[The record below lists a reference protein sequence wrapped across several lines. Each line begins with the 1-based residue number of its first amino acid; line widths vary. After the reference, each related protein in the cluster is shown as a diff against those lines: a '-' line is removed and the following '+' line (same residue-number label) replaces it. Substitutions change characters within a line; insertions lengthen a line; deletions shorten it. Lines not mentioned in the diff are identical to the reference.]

1 MAPLENTR
9 FNFHK
14 HGWKISRRL
23 DKNTYQFNVPGLQK
37 HTILTFYS
45 CDWAGW
51 FKTTIY
57 VLGLLL
63 DGVFCDC
70 NHALM
75 CINVFQF
82 FFLEHLMSF
91 VVKKSLWWCLLNNY
105 CQCHRAFCFK
115 HFLVYFVKLTKS
127 T

>member
-1 MAPLENTR
+1 MMPPENTR

-14 HGWKISRRL
+14 QRMSRRL
-23 DKNTYQFNVPGLQK
+23 DKNTYKFDVSGLQK
-37 HTILTFYS
+37 RTIPTFYS
-45 CDWAGW
+45 RDWAGW

-82 FFLEHLMSF
+82 FF
-91 VVKKSLWWCLLNNY
+91 
-105 CQCHRAFCFK
+105 
-115 HFLVYFVKLTKS
+115 
-127 T
+127 